1 MAKMISES
9 KNTTKINYKKIYT
22 IANEYLATSSAI
34 NSFPFI
40 VKGFVYEQ
48 SDIKLCSFKKAM
60 DKYGVQISMFGSES
74 AIIQEMNGAYIIF
87 YNSSEP
93 DTRVRFSIMHEYG
106 HFVLHHKMN
115 LSQDNPL
122 YHVQESEA
130 NCFAA
135 QMLMP
140 EQLLR
145 ECSKRHKTISINFI
159 MNSFSVSEQAAQRR
173 QHTLACTD
181 YEWRSR
187 AEKEYDDI
195 ILMKYA
201 DILNSIAPKPR
212 EFQYYDFETEYEKQC
227 ERDSWYSRY

>member
-1 MAKMISES
+1 MISES
-9 KNTTKINYKKIYT
+9 KSTPKINYKKIYT

-34 NSFPFI
+34 NSFPFT
-40 VKGFVYEQ
+40 VKNFVYEQ

-60 DKYGVQISMFGSES
+60 DKYKIQIPLLGSES
-74 AIIQEMNGAYIIF
+74 AIILEMNGSYIIF

-93 DTRVRFSIMHEYG
+93 DTRIRFSIMHEYG
-106 HFVLHHKMN
+106 HFILHHKMN
-115 LSQDNPL
+115 LSHDDPL
-122 YHVQESEA
+122 YHLQELEA

-135 QMLMP
+135 QLLMP

-145 ECSKRHKTISINFI
+145 ECSKRHKTISIDFI
-159 MNSFSVSEQAAQRR
+159 MNSFSVSEIAAQRR
-173 QHTLACTD
+173 QRTLACTD

-201 DILNSIAPKPR
+201 DKLNSIAPKPK
-212 EFQYYDFETEYEKQC
+212 EFQYYDFETEYEKQR
-227 ERDSWYSRY
+227 ERDSWYSRYR

>member
-1 MAKMISES
+1 MISEI
-9 KNTTKINYKKIYT
+9 KNTPKINFKKVYT

-34 NSFPFI
+34 SSFPFM

-60 DKYGVQISMFGSES
+60 DKYGIKISLFGSES
-74 AIIQEMNGAYIIF
+74 AIIQERNGSYIIF

-106 HFVLHHKMN
+106 HYILRHKMN
-115 LSQDNPL
+115 LSHDNPL
-122 YHVQESEA
+122 YQVQEAEA

-135 QMLMP
+135 QILMP

-145 ECSKRHKTISINFI
+145 ECSKRNKTISIGFI

-201 DILNSIAPKPR
+201 DMLNSIAPKPR
-212 EFQYYDFETEYEKQC
+212 EFQYYDFEAEYVKQC
-227 ERDSWYSRY
+227 ERDSWHSCYR